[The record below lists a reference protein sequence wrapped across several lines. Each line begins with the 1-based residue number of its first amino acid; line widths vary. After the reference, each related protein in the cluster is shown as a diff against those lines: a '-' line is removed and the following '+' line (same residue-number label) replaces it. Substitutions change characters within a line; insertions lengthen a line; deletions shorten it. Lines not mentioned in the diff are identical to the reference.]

1 MNLSIWLNVALVMTL
16 GCAVASLRYLV
27 DDRSVRVV
35 CWGITFRKIAL
46 TDIVNISTD
55 APFWNE
61 HWCNTF
67 WPFGRIVCLRR
78 RTGLFRNFIITP
90 KNRDEFIRDLR
101 QRLGQI
107 A

>member
-1 MNLSIWLNVALVMTL
+1 MNLSIWLNVALVITL
-16 GCAVASLRYLV
+16 GCAVASLRYIV
-27 DDRSVRVV
+27 DDRYVRVV

-55 APFWNE
+55 APLWNE
-61 HWCNTF
+61 HWCNTILVG
-67 WPFGRIVCLRR
+67 GRTVCLRR

>member
-1 MNLSIWLNVALVMTL
+1 MNLFILLDVLLVITL

-35 CWGITFRKIAL
+35 CWGITLRKIAL
-46 TDIVNISTD
+46 TDIVDIST
-55 APFWNE
+55 ATPFWNE

-67 WPFGRIVCLRR
+67 WPFGRTVCLRR

-101 QRLGQI
+101 QRLGQT